1 MESGGMGAD
10 PCLGMSWAPSIEREL
25 SIYDGVRMVSEPC
38 PYVSLLSVLCTD
50 SLLYLHMCPSICS
63 ALRHCGIEFLP
74 RCYLMLFVLFTSPS
88 SIVSGSTLC
97 HWSSE
102 FSSPWFGWTS
112 MSIATTRPGF
122 KTGQTGHSFDSD
134 CRLCRLDLP
143 HSINWCINWRLNF
156 RGDTWPHRG
165 RVGDLWPRRACL
177 SSKKFQQDSDLSLSN
192 WEKHVIHV
200 IHVISLSVEHVER
213 VEHVTTNVEV
223 SMHFL
228 VNDIF
233 MCFFFGLAIKE
244 VTEAPLQGT
253 VIIGDVYLSSFMV
266 FISWCYHLLPYVFF
280 FPWYFECSCSSCCF
294 VIGVQTGAGC

>member
-25 SIYDGVRMVSEPC
+25 SIYDGVRMVSELC
-38 PYVSLLSVLCTD
+38 PNGVPTCPSYQFCAQILCCTCVCVRD
-50 SLLYLHMCPSICS
+50 CPSICS
-63 ALRHCGIEFLP
+63 ALQHCGIEFLP
-74 RCYLMLFVLFTSPS
+74 RCYLMLFVLSTSPS

-102 FSSPWFGWTS
+102 FSSRWFGWTS

-200 IHVISLSVEHVER
+200 ISLSVEHVEH
-213 VEHVTTNVEV
+213 VEHVENVTT
-223 SMHFL
+223 MWRWA
-228 VNDIF
+228 
-233 MCFFFGLAIKE
+233 C
-244 VTEAPLQGT
+244 T
-253 VIIGDVYLSSFMV
+253 
-266 FISWCYHLLPYVFF
+266 SW
-280 FPWYFECSCSSCCF
+280 WTISSCAF
-294 VIGVQTGAGC
+294 SSVSPSRR